1 MNIVEFLSKANLK
14 KGGVILNAPQDLAA
28 LFVKKGFSTT
38 LPKEKSDVTILFL
51 RNKDEVALWSNI
63 VIPKVSQDS
72 TFWVCLP
79 KGSSGIKTDLN
90 KEQLS
95 KIFLDKGYSTVKQ
108 MAVNDSWGA
117 LKLRPSELVKM
128 EKEEK

>member
-51 RNKDEVALWSNI
+51 RNKDEMALWSNI
-63 VIPKVSQDS
+63 VVPKLSYDS

-79 KGSSGIKTDLN
+79 KGSSGIKTDLT
-90 KEQLS
+90 KESLS
-95 KIFLDKGYSTVKQ
+95 KLFVEKGYTSVKQ
-108 MAVNDSWGA
+108 MAVDDNWGA
-117 LKLRPSELVKM
+117 LKLRPSDLVKP
-128 EKEEK
+128 EQEEK

>member
-51 RNKDEVALWSNI
+51 RNTDEFTLWMNIVLPKIAYDSNFWICFPKGASGKSNI
-63 VIPKVSQDS
+63 
-72 TFWVCLP
+72 
-79 KGSSGIKTDLN
+79 N
-90 KEQLS
+90 KEILA
-95 KIFLDKGYSTVKQ
+95 KLVEEKGVKAVKQ
-108 MAVNDSWGA
+108 MAVNDSWSA
-117 LKLRPSELVKM
+117 LRMRPAELVTEKM
-128 EKEEK
+128 EKE